1 MENYTPPIASKK
13 DVLALPL
20 SFGLFTLFFWA
31 LLEGAIA
38 FGLPLVWLLFVAAA
52 TLYIRATGKYTRTA
66 VTTLLFIGS
75 VIFTP
80 IYALTDWGILKLSV
94 FFVQLTALLL
104 WIAFSMDHGGSQKRL
119 SDLLVAGASLALC
132 SLEGLFTFGEGL
144 SAYHTLRKQEKAEK
158 SPQKRNFPWG
168 IVGGFLLSLPVLCIL
183 IPLLAGADAAF
194 EEIIADWIHLC
205 SVFLDNFFHSMG
217 SLLIALFLALLLF
230 YPAAAWLFSL
240 CKEKGSGKSIDAPF
254 LSGSLLLGFYGSISL
269 LGLTY
274 LFSQLSY
281 LFNGFLGTLPLEM
294 TAAEYA
300 RRGFFEIF
308 TVSMIMLIVI
318 GAGVLFAKQDGYRK
332 IFNVLISFLCAFDLL
347 LISTA
352 LAKMVLYMRL
362 YGLTVKRLT
371 VSATL
376 LLLAVIFLTILL
388 RRIFPKV
395 RSLPIVLAAAL
406 LLFGI
411 PSFADPH
418 RVVAEYNVWAWEKGY
433 LSTIDTE
440 MLAELSD
447 AAIPALI
454 RVYESDDPVASQAAE
469 QALRRIYQDKCVYYA
484 LPFDADLPTD
494 LTMKQYSISRQIA
507 HHALNQLDLQIPLSE
522 TPYEY

>member
-205 SVFLDNFFHSMG
+205 SVFLDNFFQSMG
-217 SLLIALFLALLLF
+217 SLLIALFLALIVF

-318 GAGVLFAKQDGYRK
+318 GAGILFAKQDGYRK
-332 IFNVLISFLCAFDLL
+332 IFHLLICFLCAFDLL

-418 RVVAEYNVWAWEKGY
+418 RIVAEYNVQAWEKGY

-454 RVYESDDPVASQAAE
+454 RVYQSEDAEASARAKAA
-469 QALRRIYQDKCVYYA
+469 LKSIYLQKCSVYN
-484 LPFDADLPTD
+484 LPTSSPLPTD
-494 LTMKQYSISRQIA
+494 PTTKHYSISMQIA
-507 HHALNQLDLQIPLSE
+507 HRALNEIYLDLTLSE
-522 TPYEY
+522 TIHE